1 MVMAELCA
9 RVHQDRDQG
18 IEALLQFGIA
28 VDVDHIDRETELAAN
43 RRERGKHVVAQMAV
57 AAAIEREPQ
66 HSRTAI
72 AA

>member
-18 IEALLQFGIA
+18 IEALLQFGIS
-28 VDVDHIDRETELAAN
+28 VYVDHVDRKTELAAT
-43 RRERGKHVVAQMAV
+43 RVQCSEHVLAQMAV